1 MEHIISSNL
10 KRFQRIQQKS
20 AWVNSPRKCERR
32 KNHENFLWNFHF
44 FSDLFL
50 RYVGQKQKNC
60 NFFQKI
66 FLQNIVYA
74 LRKMQKKVLALFSKV
89 SFLGKSCQKKMKK
102 MHFLELFFFKNTTCL
117 RSKSS
122 RTYGTPLTS
131 KFKVLPCLAK
141 KKKHRDF
148 SKLTL

>member
-50 RYVGQKQKNC
+50 RYVGQKQKNG

-102 MHFLELFFFKNTTCL
+102 MHFLNFVFSKIQHAFGQNLHELMGHPLVKNTRLQVCLLCL
-117 RSKSS
+117 R
-122 RTYGTPLTS
+122 
-131 KFKVLPCLAK
+131 
-141 KKKHRDF
+141 DF
-148 SKLTL
+148 RKLWSP